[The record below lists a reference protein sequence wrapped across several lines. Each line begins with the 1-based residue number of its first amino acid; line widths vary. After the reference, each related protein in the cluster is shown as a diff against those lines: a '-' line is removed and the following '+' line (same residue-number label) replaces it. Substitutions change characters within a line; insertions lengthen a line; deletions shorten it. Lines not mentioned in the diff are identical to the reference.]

1 MRTKKVQLRANKKR
15 EKHVRKRK
23 TLKKIHIKR
32 NKGLNLIHIIFQT
45 ISNFYPD
52 LFDYMREIEDHRK
65 KPDYEI
71 AEIITACIAMFLFK
85 EGSRNAFNNDRVEEN
100 FMKNYKKIFKVC
112 LPHMDTVDRVI
123 RVLKEKNGLEQLK
136 TKMVKTLLLKK
147 LYTSF
152 VY

>member
-1 MRTKKVQLRANKKR
+1 
-15 EKHVRKRK
+15 
-23 TLKKIHIKR
+23 
-32 NKGLNLIHIIFQT
+32 
-45 ISNFYPD
+45 
-52 LFDYMREIEDHRK
+52 MREIEDHRK

-100 FMKNYKKIFKVC
+100 FMKNYKKIFKIR

-136 TKMVKTLLLKK
+136 TKMVKALLLKK

-152 VY
+152 AY